1 MHSHRATP
9 FGQVC
14 ALQNVRLV
22 MLFGISD
29 SVFRPSRSSLGLERT
44 AVFYGNSARIYAM
57 MGKPEIGGLD
67 ILRDWIPLSPSSSL
81 VGSTQPL
88 FSALSSEREG
98 KFNHAYSCPL
108 CISRSRGYRD
118 RRCYLQLGAC
128 SPKSGINYLSR
139 SCPSRLCHKRT
150 WKRAAGNSR
159 NVSCILTLETANR
172 LSWRTLRGNNKL
184 KKKVKGRKNKTSSLN
199 AQQRHA
205 FDLPARRWVKHK
217 KQINC
222 RGER

>member
-1 MHSHRATP
+1 MYIITEIPRSLRTCLSLSYSPNAPGENTALASPTIPCAFASCDTFSTGLRAAKCLVSNVIRHI
-9 FGQVC
+9 GQ
-14 ALQNVRLV
+14 RLSTIPI
-22 MLFGISD
+22 LFGVGAHGRILWQFSENLCD
-29 SVFRPSRSSLGLERT
+29 DEQTGNRWIGHPPRLDPSLSL
-44 AVFYGNSARIYAM
+44 
-57 MGKPEIGGLD
+57 
-67 ILRDWIPLSPSSSL
+67 SSSL

-108 CISRSRGYRD
+108 RVSRSRGYRD

-172 LSWRTLRGNNKL
+172 LS
-184 KKKVKGRKNKTSSLN
+184 
-199 AQQRHA
+199 
-205 FDLPARRWVKHK
+205 
-217 KQINC
+217 
-222 RGER
+222 